1 MGDQLKPI
9 IDDSRSI
16 LLLLPVNPTFDQVAG
31 GLGMYLSLKG
41 SKEVSIACESP
52 MTVEHNRLVGVN
64 KISSEIGDKNLV
76 IRFKN
81 YHANNIERVSYD
93 IENGEFRL
101 TVIPKPKNAAPMREH
116 VHLNYSGVAAST
128 MLLVGGS
135 HEDQFPMLKASEVT
149 GLKKV
154 HIGVRSI
161 SLTGSQNILS
171 LARVASSVSELIA
184 RLLRES
190 GFSIDADVAT
200 NLLMGIEEETRN
212 FTTPEVSAETFEV
225 VSVLMR
231 SGGARK
237 PKNLPDA
244 RFFPP
249 GAIPGEKLHPVEE
262 VEKNEIPK
270 AWMEKPPVYKGTSI
284 S

>member
-1 MGDQLKPI
+1 MGGQLKPI
-9 IDDSRSI
+9 IDESKTV
-16 LLLLPVNPTFDQVAG
+16 LLLLPVNPTFDTVAG

-41 SKEVSIACESP
+41 IKEVSIACETA
-52 MTVEHNRLVGVN
+52 MTVEHNRLVAVN
-64 KISSEIGDKNLV
+64 KISSEVGDKNLV

-101 TVIPKPKNAAPMREH
+101 TVIPKPKNAAPNREH

-128 MLLVGGS
+128 MLLIGGS
-135 HEDQFPMLKASEVT
+135 HEDHFPMLKSPDVA

-154 HIGVRSI
+154 HIGVRNI
-161 SLTGSQNILS
+161 NVTGSQNIMS
-171 LARVASSVSELIA
+171 LAKPASSVSELVTH
-184 RLLRES
+184 LLRES
-190 GFSIDADVAT
+190 GLTIDSDVAT

-212 FTTPEVSAETFEV
+212 FTTPEVTAETFEV
-225 VSVLMR
+225 ISVLMK
-231 SGGARK
+231 SGGSRK
-237 PKNLPDA
+237 PKNLPDSS
-244 RFFPP
+244 FFPP
-249 GAIPGEKLHPVEE
+249 GAIPGEKLHPADQ
-262 VEKNEIPK
+262 VEKGDVPK